1 MCISN
6 DELRLIPTQPVAT
19 TRNGVAGHS
28 LKHGDW
34 PRGFTKQVT
43 YVFTQARMETKKKD
57 RPKSYARVEFPISA
71 EGHCFRRQ
79 STKIFGVPVQEPL
92 ARGHCRVSLS
102 TLKQK
107 HSPN

>member
-19 TRNGVAGHS
+19 TRNGVVGHS

-34 PRGFTKQVT
+34 PRGFTKQFT
-43 YVFTQARMETKKKD
+43 YVFTQARMETKKED
-57 RPKSYARVEFPISA
+57 RLKSYARVEFAISV

-92 ARGHCRVSLS
+92 ARGHRSVWLS

-107 HSPN
+107 HSLY